1 MVQIL
6 QEGGRPLRRHSSPD
20 STVGTM
26 SRLRAEGT
34 VVPIP
39 VEAQAFFIVLKS
51 SRLAIKDTQPP
62 TQWAQSLFPDGKTAG
77 T

>member
-1 MVQIL
+1 
-6 QEGGRPLRRHSSPD
+6 
-20 STVGTM
+20 M

-39 VEAQAFFIVLKS
+39 VEAEAFFIIFKS

-62 TQWAQSLFPDGKTAG
+62 TQWAQGLLPDGKTAG
-77 T
+77 TWYLPLAYIYSRG